1 MDWKTIIS
9 EDICDINELEGFDW
23 LADTKDLKKVTKQ
36 FPMRITP
43 YYMGLIDKSDPND
56 PIARMCI
63 PSLDELHQS
72 GSFDTSGEKRNT
84 KQRGLQHKYRQTAL
98 ILSTNV
104 CAMYCRHC
112 FRKRMVG
119 LTDEELAHQLD
130 LAVDYVKSHPEITN
144 ILISGGDSLMLPD
157 RIIER
162 YLEEFTKLDNLD
174 LIRFGSRVPVVFPE
188 RIDENLIAIFRKH
201 ATKKQIYLVTQY
213 NHPHELTEQSIRAI
227 KAFRDIGIQVRNQT
241 VLLHGVN
248 DKPKVLG
255 ELLRGLTRNG
265 IVPYYI
271 FQCRPVTGVRERF
284 QIPIMDGVRIV
295 DEAKAM
301 QSGIGKS
308 IRYIMSHPRGKIEI
322 LGTQD
327 DGTTLFKFHQSHS
340 RKDES
345 KIFTSQLTP
354 KSTWLDEDLNAI

>member
-1 MDWKTIIS
+1 
-9 EDICDINELEGFDW
+9 
-23 LADTKDLKKVTKQ
+23 
-36 FPMRITP
+36 
-43 YYMGLIDKSDPND
+43 
-56 PIARMCI
+56 
-63 PSLDELHQS
+63 
-72 GSFDTSGEKRNT
+72 
-84 KQRGLQHKYRQTAL
+84 
-98 ILSTNV
+98 
-104 CAMYCRHC
+104 
-112 FRKRMVG
+112 
-119 LTDEELAHQLD
+119 
-130 LAVDYVKSHPEITN
+130 
-144 ILISGGDSLMLPD
+144 MLPD

-174 LIRFGSRVPVVFPE
+174 LIRFGSRVPVVYPE
-188 RIDENLIAIFRKH
+188 RIDENLIAIFRNH

-213 NHPHELTEQSIRAI
+213 NHPRELTEHSIRAI
-227 KAFRDIGIQVRNQT
+227 KAFSDIGIQVRNQT

-255 ELLRGLTRNG
+255 ELLRGFTRNG

-308 IRYIMSHPRGKIEI
+308 VRYIMSHTRGKIEI
-322 LGTQD
+322 LGSQD